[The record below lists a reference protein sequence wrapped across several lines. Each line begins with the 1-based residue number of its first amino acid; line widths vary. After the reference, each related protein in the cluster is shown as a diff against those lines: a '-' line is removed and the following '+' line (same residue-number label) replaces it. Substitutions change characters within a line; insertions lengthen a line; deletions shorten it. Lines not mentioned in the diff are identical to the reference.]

1 MTIDLTAEQV
11 LDEIHR
17 AILTADFAALAP
29 LTPALETAL
38 AIAEN
43 SRDRALLQ
51 RLSTKASR
59 NAACLLA
66 AGRGVRAAQRRV
78 TELRD
83 ANLGFAT
90 YDGRGQRAQHALP
103 TRLTKRF

>member
-1 MTIDLTAEQV
+1 MTINLTAEQV
-11 LDEIHR
+11 LDQMHR
-17 AILTADFAALAP
+17 AILSADFAALAP

-38 AIAEN
+38 AFAET

-51 RLSTKASR
+51 RLSMKASR

-66 AGRGVRAAQRRV
+66 AGRGVRAAQRRFS
-78 TELRD
+78 ELRD
-83 ANLGFAT
+83 ASIGFAT
-90 YDGRGQRAQHALP
+90 YDGRGKRAQHALP